1 MALKAC
7 TNIQQIYRLEVV
19 PKKMF
24 PSGPLDI
31 ASSGLRFKRQSVLKL
46 RVNIRNYFLLK
57 VEPVR
62 HFFNAMII

>member
-1 MALKAC
+1 
-7 TNIQQIYRLEVV
+7 
-19 PKKMF
+19 MF

-62 HFFNAMII
+62 HFFKAMII